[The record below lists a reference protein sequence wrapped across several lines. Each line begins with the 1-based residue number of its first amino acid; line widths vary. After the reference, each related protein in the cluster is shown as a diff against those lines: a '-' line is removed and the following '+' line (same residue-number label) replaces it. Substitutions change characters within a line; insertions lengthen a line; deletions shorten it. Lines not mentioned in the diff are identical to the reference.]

1 MGSIGSLRPELLRAE
16 SRNRRA
22 VLRPAAA
29 QPLVAGVSRPGLLS
43 RGGAA
48 YAAQTPRWYP
58 IDPSPLQRHHAP
70 AVGILLTGYITSLM
84 GLGRCPILS
93 LVRRQGLHSGNP
105 GSRQRCVH
113 PAPAGSTPAGPASGG
128 SRRRWAAPVPAPQ
141 ADLPRSP
148 AGCPARSL
156 AVPTGSPAAGF
167 SWLCLVMPDGSWR
180 VQRSW
185 HTSGLRN
192 QE

>member
-1 MGSIGSLRPELLRAE
+1 MSRGPMGSIGALRPVLLRAE

-58 IDPSPLQRHHAP
+58 TDPSPLQRHHAP
-70 AVGILLTGYITSLM
+70 AVGILLAGYLNNLM

-93 LVRRQGLHSGNP
+93 LVRRQALPCGNP
-105 GSRQRCVH
+105 GSRQRRGFPGFAWSFLMAHGGFRSGQGITRPLQECVSS
-113 PAPAGSTPAGPASGG
+113 A
-128 SRRRWAAPVPAPQ
+128 
-141 ADLPRSP
+141 
-148 AGCPARSL
+148 
-156 AVPTGSPAAGF
+156 
-167 SWLCLVMPDGSWR
+167 CLL
-180 VQRSW
+180 
-185 HTSGLRN
+185 GLLEVDMEAIGRLL
-192 QE
+192 